1 MDAVSYSVDLIYGKL
16 RWLWGT
22 PACQL
27 SLDPRG
33 IVAAVLLAPA
43 TVCKA
48 SPHSLTCG
56 CPNIQSWVEKCKEKK
71 NGINLSGQA
80 DPSSPHRHRTDI
92 TVLMKPFHLEGQ
104 ENRITSLIPVGF
116 AKLSHF
122 SLFPFGILLSQAK
135 IPRARDIPSSLF
147 AYINASLREF
157 RKITIVLGRAWLAIP
172 FSISVM
178 LMEVHQNIATVFSL
192 WIMDE
197 MVEAGFFFCLSHLC
211 WPFSVDQLPRKVCSC
226 SDLTEEPGPVPRRP
240 DLLMNMAKEG
250 ALWRDEALPTVGKDR
265 GDCSPLLPLILE
277 GLPERRCLPSCSR
290 EQSENRAEAA
300 LRSEHMTQGLQ
311 IHSNVCTASTHFG
324 LVCSGAAILDVLAGT
339 LSTSSVGYQA
349 GNHISLQALASTT
362 GWYL

>member
-1 MDAVSYSVDLIYGKL
+1 M
-16 RWLWGT
+16 
-22 PACQL
+22 
-27 SLDPRG
+27 
-33 IVAAVLLAPA
+33 LLAPA

-80 DPSSPHRHRTDI
+80 DPSSPHRRRTDI

-192 WIMDE
+192 
-197 MVEAGFFFCLSHLC
+197 
-211 WPFSVDQLPRKVCSC
+211 
-226 SDLTEEPGPVPRRP
+226 
-240 DLLMNMAKEG
+240 
-250 ALWRDEALPTVGKDR
+250 
-265 GDCSPLLPLILE
+265 
-277 GLPERRCLPSCSR
+277 
-290 EQSENRAEAA
+290 
-300 LRSEHMTQGLQ
+300 
-311 IHSNVCTASTHFG
+311 
-324 LVCSGAAILDVLAGT
+324 
-339 LSTSSVGYQA
+339 
-349 GNHISLQALASTT
+349 
-362 GWYL
+362 